1 MRILLAHNSLYFPS
15 HGGGDK
21 SNRLLM
27 EALAAMGHAIRV
39 VARVEE
45 FSVQAHHTL
54 TRQLT
59 ERSVPYTET
68 TDLIQFEQNG
78 VDVRTLTLSPQLRKY
93 FAAQMEEWDPDII
106 VTSTDDPGQL
116 LFHLACQAKRA
127 RVVYLIRATI
137 ATPFGPDSSG
147 VNAERTALLQQA
159 DGVVGVSEYV
169 ADYARRWG
177 GLTAATHVPISLMEH
192 GASDA
197 LGHFTNRYVTMVNP
211 CAVKGISIFLSLAE
225 RMPHLPFAAVPTW
238 GTTPEEFSRLRAL
251 PNVTLLPPV
260 DDISEILC
268 QTRVMLVPSV
278 WAEARSRMVMEAM
291 LRAIPVMASDVG
303 GLREAK
309 LGVPYLLPVQPVT
322 HYQPSVDR
330 NMVPIAEVP
339 PQDTVPWQAVLHRL
353 TTDEPHWRALSAS
366 SRQAALAYLEQLT
379 AAPFEAYLQQLL
391 HKPKKQFL
399 PPPGLSDDKKRLLAL
414 KLKQRPKPA
423 WFPRCS
429 ESSTPRLFCFP
440 HAGAGTLA
448 YRNWNVPGFT
458 TCPAL
463 LPGREDRTLE
473 PAYEQM
479 PQLIDAL
486 HESIRPLINPQSVF
500 FGHSMGAG
508 IAFELVRMLRRTGGT
523 LPRALVVSG
532 AKPPQYRLN
541 RLPQPDPTDAE
552 LALQIRALGSVSD
565 DLIQLALPVLRSDTR
580 LYRNYRYFK
589 EPPLAIPIYA
599 YCGTS
604 DPNVSP
610 EQMAEWSLQTTAG
623 FQHRTFPGGHFYL
636 RDSPAPVLQA
646 LAEDITQESPYPGVV
661 VAS

>member
-1 MRILLAHNSLYFPS
+1 MKILLAHNSLYFPS

-27 EALAAMGHAIRV
+27 EALAQMGHAIRV

-45 FSVQAHHTL
+45 FGEPAHHAL
-54 TRQLT
+54 TRQLDQ
-59 ERSVPYTET
+59 RAVSYTET
-68 TDLIQFEQNG
+68 QDLIQFTRNG
-78 VDVRTLTLSPQLRKY
+78 VSVRTLTRSPHIRAY
-93 FAAQMEEWDPDII
+93 FAAQIEEWDPDII

-116 LFHLACQAKRA
+116 LFSLALKARRA

-137 ATPFGPDSSG
+137 AAPFGPDSSSI
-147 VNAERTALLQQA
+147 NPERAALLQQA

-169 ADYARRWG
+169 AGYARRWG
-177 GLTAATHVPISLMEH
+177 ALTNAIHVPISLMEP
-192 GASDA
+192 GASGV
-197 LGHFTNRYVTMVNP
+197 LGHFTNPYVTMVNP
-211 CAVKGISIFLSLAE
+211 CAVKGISIFLGLAE

-238 GTTPEEFSRLRAL
+238 GTTPQEFAAMRAL

-260 DDISEILC
+260 DDITEILR

-291 LRAIPVMASDVG
+291 LSAIPVIASDVG

-322 HYQPSVDR
+322 HYKPSVDR

-339 PQDTVPWQAVLHRL
+339 PQDTRPWEAVVHRL
-353 TTDEPHWRALSAS
+353 TADEPHWAAISAS

-379 AAPFEAYLQQLL
+379 AAPFEAYLRQLL
-391 HKPKKQFL
+391 SQPKKQPA
-399 PPPGLSDDKKRLLAL
+399 PPAGLSIDKKRLLAL
-414 KLKQRPKPA
+414 KLKQRPRAA

-429 ESSTPRLFCFP
+429 ESATPRLFCFP

-448 YRNWNVPGFT
+448 YRNWIVPSLA

-463 LPGREDRTLE
+463 LPGREDRAAE
-473 PAYEQM
+473 PAFEQM
-479 PQLIDAL
+479 PLLINAL
-486 HESIRPLINPQSVF
+486 LEAVRPLISSASVF

-508 IAFELVRMLRRTGGT
+508 IAFELARALRRTGGI
-523 LPRALVVSG
+523 LPGALVVSG

-541 RLPQPDPTDAE
+541 RPPQPDPTDEE
-552 LALQIRALGSVSD
+552 LAAQIRALSGSTD
-565 DLIQLALPVLRSDTR
+565 PIQEDLIQLALPVLRSDTR
-580 LYRNYRYFK
+580 LYRNYSYSE
-589 EPPLAIPIYA
+589 EPPLPIPIYA
-599 YCGTS
+599 YCGTA

-610 EQMAEWSLQTTAG
+610 EQMADWASQTSAS
-623 FQHRTFPGGHFYL
+623 FHQRTFPGGHFYL
-636 RDSPAPVLQA
+636 RELSAAVLESLTQDLTHDLTPA
-646 LAEDITQESPYPGVV
+646 S
-661 VAS
+661 S

>member
-1 MRILLAHNSLYFPS
+1 MKILLAHNSLYFPS

-27 EALAAMGHAIRV
+27 EALAQRGHAIRV

-45 FSVQAHHTL
+45 FGEPAHQTL
-54 TRQLT
+54 TQQLNQ
-59 ERSVPYTET
+59 RAVPYTET
-68 TDLIQFEQNG
+68 QDLVRFERNG
-78 VDVRTLTLSPQLRKY
+78 VSVRTLTRSPHIRAY
-93 FAAQMEEWDPDII
+93 FAAQIEEWDPDII
-106 VTSTDDPGQL
+106 LTSTDDPGQL
-116 LFHLACQAKRA
+116 LFSIASKARRA

-137 ATPFGPDSSG
+137 AVPFGPDSSG
-147 VNAERTALLQQA
+147 VNPERTALLQQA

-169 ADYARRWG
+169 AGYARRWG
-177 GLTAATHVPISLMEH
+177 ALTNAVHVPISLMEQ

-197 LGHFTNRYVTMVNP
+197 LGQFTNRYVTMVNP
-211 CAVKGISIFLSLAE
+211 CAVKGIAIFLGLAE
-225 RMPHLPFAAVPTW
+225 RMPHIQFAAVPTW
-238 GTTPEEFSRLRAL
+238 GTTPEEFAAMRAL
-251 PNVTLLPPV
+251 PNVTLLPAV
-260 DDISEILC
+260 DDISEILRE
-268 QTRVMLVPSV
+268 TRVMLVPSV

-303 GLREAK
+303 GLQEAK

-322 HYQPSVDR
+322 HYRPSVDH

-339 PQDTVPWQAVLHRL
+339 AQDTAPWQAVLHLL
-353 TTDEPHWRALSAS
+353 TTDEPQWRAISQS

-391 HKPKKQFL
+391 QKPRKQPA
-399 PPPGLSDDKKRLLAL
+399 PPAGLSEGKKRLLAL
-414 KLKQRPKPA
+414 KLKQRPTTG

-429 ESSTPRLFCFP
+429 QSVTPRLFCFP

-463 LPGREDRTLE
+463 LPGREDRASE
-473 PAYEQM
+473 SAFEHM
-479 PQLIDAL
+479 PLLIDAL
-486 HESIRPLINPQSVF
+486 HQAIRPLITAQSVF

-508 IAFELVRMLRRTGGT
+508 LAFELVRMLRRTGGT

-541 RLPQPDPTDAE
+541 RVPQPDPTDEE
-552 LALQIRALGSVSD
+552 LAAQIQALGSVSD
-565 DLIQLALPVLRSDTR
+565 DLLQLALPVLRSDTR
-580 LYRNYRYFK
+580 LYRNYRYNE
-589 EPPLAIPIYA
+589 EPPLSIPIFA
-599 YCGTS
+599 YCGAL

-610 EQMAEWSLQTTAG
+610 ERMAEWALQTTAR
-623 FQHRTFPGGHFYL
+623 FHHRTFPGGHFYL
-636 RDSPAPVLQA
+636 RDSPLAVLNA
-646 LAEDITQESPYPGVV
+646 LALDLTQGS
-661 VAS
+661 S